1 MRGAHGVDEG
11 GLGREGA
18 TPEGGG
24 SLEVK
29 YEGGSLR
36 WRWRKV
42 CGRDERDSWCRRG
55 GLVAEKARALRE
67 VWRGRGLSRTAR
79 DGGRHTVEARLFVPL
94 WAVI

>member
-29 YEGGSLR
+29 YEGGEPQ
-36 WRWRKV
+36 V
-42 CGRDERDSWCRRG
+42 EMEEG
-55 GLVAEKARALRE
+55 LRE
-67 VWRGRGLSRTAR
+67 R
-79 DGGRHTVEARLFVPL
+79 
-94 WAVI
+94 

>member
-1 MRGAHGVDEG
+1 MEEQRRRR
-11 GLGREGA
+11 LRRRGA

-36 WRWRKV
+36 WRWRTA

-55 GLVAEKARALRE
+55 GLVVEKARGAE
-67 VWRGRGLSRTAR
+67 RGL
-79 DGGRHTVEARLFVPL
+79 DGEGALEDGQRRGEAYRGG
-94 WAVI
+94 